1 MAEKITVELEAK
13 FGAIEKK
20 LKQLDSGLKDVGKTA
35 KKTSKGVRGIGKAV
49 KGFGAI
55 LTGGLFK
62 AGAVIM
68 AKLMELFTSNQK
80 VVDLL
85 DIAMTSLTM
94 AFNDLV
100 KFVEKNAGPI
110 IDNFKALFEDPGKMI
125 DDLGKAIKANLIERI
140 NSAIETLGFL
150 ASAIVKVFKG
160 DFDGALEDAKSA
172 GKEFTDVLTGV
183 DDSFDKIADVTEKVV
198 KATGDYAKKTI
209 EAATSVVEQNKAVRL
224 AIAEN
229 EKLQFIFQRQAE
241 QQRQIRDDVSKSIE
255 DRIEANKKLGETLE
269 QQQALQLKN
278 AKLQVSQAKRNLKA
292 DKDNVAFKE
301 ALILAQKEEADV
313 LENIEGFRSEQD
325 VNRVALEQELLDR
338 ENAKLEGESK
348 RFIQRKEMAAQEIED
363 ELLRIKTLTEI
374 AEQEKELELERLQNK
389 IDQYKEGTQARVD
402 AEQEF
407 EDFKVASEQKIQG
420 LEKQGE
426 TIKKKSAEEEKKRKK
441 ALVDA
446 AIAQDK
452 QTLGRIAQIAGQ
464 GSAIGKAAAVA
475 DATIKGIQGVQNAYT
490 TAQSSPITV
499 LFPAYPIVQAGLAAA
514 FSADQIKSILST
526 PKPSASGAV
535 GGSSVSV
542 PAGASAPAPPAFNV
556 VGESPENQL
565 AQTIE
570 GRESEPV
577 KAFVVSSDVSS
588 AQALDRNIIENAAIE

>member
-1 MAEKITVELEAK
+1 MAEKITVDLEAR
-13 FGAIEKK
+13 FGDIEKK
-20 LKQLDSGLKDVGKTA
+20 LKAVESELKDVGKTA
-35 KKTSKGVRGIGKAV
+35 KKTSKGIGGIGKAIS
-49 KGFGAI
+49 GIGAI

-62 AGAVIM
+62 AGAVIFE
-68 AKLMELFTSNQK
+68 KLMELFMSNQMVVTTLNTAMNGLK
-80 VVDLL
+80 IVFNDFVGVVVDT
-85 DIAMTSLTM
+85 IS
-94 AFNDLV
+94 N
-100 KFVEKNAGPI
+100 I
-110 IDNFKALFEDPGKMI
+110 
-125 DDLGKAIKANLIERI
+125 
-140 NSAIETLGFL
+140 
-150 ASAIVKVFKG
+150 G
-160 DFDGALEDAKSA
+160 DFGKSIKESIINTLTAAFKPLKLLGEAFMKLLKRDFSGALETLKESGSA
-172 GKEFTDVLTGV
+172 VVDNFNSVKEGV
-183 DDSFDKIADVTEKVV
+183 NNVRNGFKNGV
-198 KATGDYAKKTI
+198 KAVTDYAKSTAK
-209 EAATSVVEQNKAVRL
+209 AAVELTKLNSQTGL

-229 EKLQFIFQRQAE
+229 DKLQFIYQRQAE

-255 DRIEANKKLGETLE
+255 ERIEANNKLGEVLEE
-269 QQQALQLKN
+269 QQTLQLAN
-278 AKLQVSQAKRNLKA
+278 AQKLVDRAKANLA
-292 DKDNVAFKE
+292 VDENSIENRE
-301 ALILAQKEEADV
+301 ALIEAEKNYADV

-338 ENAKLEGESK
+338 ENAKSEGETK

-363 ELLRIKTLTEI
+363 ELLRIKTLIEV

-389 IDQYKEGTQARVD
+389 IDKYKEGTQARVD
-402 AEQEF
+402 AEQEY
-407 EDFKVASEQKIQG
+407 EDFKVASEQKIQD
-420 LEKQGE
+420 LEKQGND
-426 TIKKKSAEEEKKRKK
+426 IKKKNTEEENKRKK

-446 AIAQDK
+446 AIAQD
-452 QTLGRIAQIAGQ
+452 QATLGRIAQLAGQ

-514 FSADQIKSILST
+514 FSAAQIKSILST

-542 PAGASAPAPPAFNV
+542 PSGASAPAPPAFNV